1 MIPIAKP
8 NFIETRAVENPLLKV
23 PPASRGNRTG
33 AVPLAKRGEPEGAGK
48 GTTVRHEVF
57 EAGAIFPSASVN
69 RQVRCIALTPFVPLS
84 RLRERGNALQ
94 GAPPCAPT
102 PLSHSVGEGLGVR
115 AKKRARLAHSELK
128 RCTLIRPEGG
138 GRFNPACAIVRSKER
153 VLATLVSMS
162 LALCAWA
169 QGGETLTLQEAVA
182 LALRDNRAVQ
192 ISARSVDK
200 TRNALR
206 EARSNANFTIQGNAT
221 YTRFDRVAEARFG
234 PQPVRIGNLENRT
247 ARITL
252 TQVVDISGI
261 IRTAIRA
268 ANLTL
273 TVSELEFERTRNDT
287 ILQVVQAYQ
296 GVARAD
302 EFVRVAEEALRNA
315 QERLRLIRA
324 QVDAGVAAQ
333 FDLLRAETAVA
344 QAEQAV
350 LNARNQRELAAA
362 ALNNLLGRDLNTPV
376 QVAKPE
382 RLPELQL
389 PPLET
394 LTQQAFQNRP
404 ELIAAQRGIELAQV
418 GITSARRSLLPNIVL
433 TGQADFNLNTS
444 VFNPRRETYTGVA
457 VLSVPIWDGGTAR
470 AREAQARDDLE
481 IAQLRLK
488 QAQEGVALEVRQAYL
503 NLQDAQKRL
512 EVARKGLEQATEAL
526 RLARVRF
533 EAGVSPQL
541 EISDAELAFT
551 QAQTNLVNAQF
562 DYLDAYAALLRAIGA
577 IDEQYTRL

>member
-1 MIPIAKP
+1 MIPIANP
-8 NFIETRAVENPLLKV
+8 NFTETRAVENPLLKV

-33 AVPLAKRGEPEGAGK
+33 AVPLAKRGEPK
-48 GTTVRHEVF
+48 
-57 EAGAIFPSASVN
+57 
-69 RQVRCIALTPFVPLS
+69 
-84 RLRERGNALQ
+84 
-94 GAPPCAPT
+94 
-102 PLSHSVGEGLGVR
+102 
-115 AKKRARLAHSELK
+115 
-128 RCTLIRPEGG
+128 GG
-138 GRFNPACAIVRSKER
+138 GRFNNPARAIVRSKER

-162 LALCAWA
+162 LVLCAWA
-169 QGGETLTLQEAVA
+169 QGGEPLTLQEAVA
-182 LALRDNRAVQ
+182 LALRNNRAVQ

-206 EARSNANFTIQGNAT
+206 EARSNANFTIQSNAT

-268 ANLTL
+268 ADLTL

-315 QERLRLIRA
+315 QERLRIIRA

-350 LNARNQRELAAA
+350 LNARNQRELAAT

-418 GITSARRSLLPNIVL
+418 GIVSARRSLLPNIVL

-444 VFNPRRETYTGVA
+444 PFNPRRETYTGVA
-457 VLSVPIWDGGTAR
+457 VLSVPIWDGGIAR

-488 QAQEGVALEVRQAYL
+488 QAQEGIALEVRQAYL

>member
-1 MIPIAKP
+1 MTPIAKP
-8 NFIETRAVENPLLKV
+8 NFPETRAVEDPLLEV
-23 PPASRGNRTG
+23 PPARRGNRMG
-33 AVPLAKRGEPEGAGK
+33 APRWVSLAKRGEPKSAASVPLAKRGEPK
-48 GTTVRHEVF
+48 GGGQF
-57 EAGAIFPSASVN
+57 E
-69 RQVRCIALTPFVPLS
+69 R
-84 RLRERGNALQ
+84 
-94 GAPPCAPT
+94 
-102 PLSHSVGEGLGVR
+102 
-115 AKKRARLAHSELK
+115 KKRVLG
-128 RCTLIRPEGG
+128 TLLGM
-138 GRFNPACAIVRSKER
+138 A
-153 VLATLVSMS
+153 

-169 QGGETLTLQEAVA
+169 QEGKPLTLQEAVA
-182 LALRDNRAVQ
+182 LALQNNRAVQ
-192 ISARSVDK
+192 ISARGVDK

-206 EARSNANFTIQGNAT
+206 EARSNANFTLQGNAT
-221 YTRFDRVAEARFG
+221 YTRFDRIAEARFG
-234 PQPVRIGNLENRT
+234 PQPVRLGNIENRT
-247 ARITL
+247 ARLTL

-261 IRTAIRA
+261 VRTAVRA

-273 TVSELEFERTRNDT
+273 TVSELELERTRNDT

-302 EFVRVAEEALRNA
+302 EFVRVADEALRNA
-315 QERLRLIRA
+315 QERLRIIRA
-324 QVDAGVAAQ
+324 QVEAGVAAQ

-362 ALNNLLGRDLNTPV
+362 ALNNLLGRDLSAPV
-376 QVAKPE
+376 QVVKPE
-382 RLPELQL
+382 RLPELEL
-389 PPLET
+389 PALET
-394 LTQQAFQNRP
+394 LTQQAYANRP
-404 ELIAAQRGIELAQV
+404 ELAAAQRGIELAQL
-418 GITSARRSLLPNIVL
+418 GIEGARRSLLPNIVL

-444 VFNPRRETYTGVA
+444 PFNPRREVYTGVA
-457 VLSVPIWDGGTAR
+457 VLSVPIWDGGIAR

-481 IAQLRLK
+481 IAQLRLQ
-488 QAQEGVALEVRQAYL
+488 QAKEGIALEVRQAYL
-503 NLQDAQKRL
+503 TLQDAQKRL
-512 EVARKGLEQATEAL
+512 AVAQKGLAQATEAL

>member
-1 MIPIAKP
+1 MK
-8 NFIETRAVENPLLKV
+8 IERAL
-23 PPASRGNRTG
+23 
-33 AVPLAKRGEPEGAGK
+33 
-48 GTTVRHEVF
+48 GTLWVFTVL
-57 EAGAIFPSASVN
+57 SA
-69 RQVRCIALTPFVPLS
+69 F
-84 RLRERGNALQ
+84 
-94 GAPPCAPT
+94 
-102 PLSHSVGEGLGVR
+102 
-115 AKKRARLAHSELK
+115 
-128 RCTLIRPEGG
+128 
-138 GRFNPACAIVRSKER
+138 
-153 VLATLVSMS
+153 
-162 LALCAWA
+162 A
-169 QGGETLTLQEAVA
+169 QGGEPLTLEEAVS
-182 LALRDNRAVQ
+182 LALRNNRAVQ
-192 ISARSVDK
+192 ISTLGVDK

-234 PQPVRIGNLENRT
+234 PQTVRIGNIENRT

-252 TQVVDISGI
+252 TQIIDISGLV
-261 IRTAIRA
+261 RTAVRA
-268 ANLTL
+268 ANVTL
-273 TVSELEFERTRNDT
+273 TVSELELARTRNDT

-315 QERLRLIRA
+315 QERLRLVRA

-362 ALNNLLGRDLNTPV
+362 ALNNLLGRDLDAPV
-376 QVAKPE
+376 QVVKPA
-382 RLPELQL
+382 RLPEETL

-394 LTQQAFQNRP
+394 LTQQAYENRP
-404 ELIAAQRGIELAQV
+404 ELIAARRGVDLAQIGIE
-418 GITSARRSLLPNIVL
+418 TARRSLLPNIVL

-444 VFNPRRETYTGVA
+444 AFNPRRETYTGVA
-457 VLSVPIWDGGTAR
+457 VLSVPIWDGGIAR
-470 AREAQARDDLE
+470 AREAQARDDLQ
-481 IAQLRLK
+481 IAQLRLQ
-488 QAQEGVALEVRQAYL
+488 QAREGVALEVRQAYL

-512 EVARKGLEQATEAL
+512 AVAQKGLEQATEAL

-551 QAQTNLVNAQF
+551 QAQTNLVNAQY
-562 DYLDAYAALLRAIGA
+562 DYLDAYAALLRAVGA
-577 IDEQYTRL
+577 IETQYRRL

>member
-33 AVPLAKRGEPEGAGK
+33 AVPLAKRGEPEG
-48 GTTVRHEVF
+48 
-57 EAGAIFPSASVN
+57 
-69 RQVRCIALTPFVPLS
+69 
-84 RLRERGNALQ
+84 
-94 GAPPCAPT
+94 
-102 PLSHSVGEGLGVR
+102 
-115 AKKRARLAHSELK
+115 
-128 RCTLIRPEGG
+128 G
-138 GRFNPACAIVRSKER
+138 GRFNNPARAIVRSKER

-169 QGGETLTLQEAVA
+169 QGGEPLTLQEAVA
-182 LALRDNRAVQ
+182 LALRNNRAVQ

-206 EARSNANFTIQGNAT
+206 EARSNANFTIQSNAT

-234 PQPVRIGNLENRT
+234 PQPVRIGNIENRT
-247 ARITL
+247 ARLTL

-268 ANLTL
+268 ADLTL

-376 QVAKPE
+376 RVAKPE

-457 VLSVPIWDGGTAR
+457 VLSVPIWDGGVAR

-488 QAQEGVALEVRQAYL
+488 QAQEGIALEVRQAYL

>member
-1 MIPIAKP
+1 
-8 NFIETRAVENPLLKV
+8 
-23 PPASRGNRTG
+23 
-33 AVPLAKRGEPEGAGK
+33 
-48 GTTVRHEVF
+48 
-57 EAGAIFPSASVN
+57 
-69 RQVRCIALTPFVPLS
+69 
-84 RLRERGNALQ
+84 
-94 GAPPCAPT
+94 
-102 PLSHSVGEGLGVR
+102 
-115 AKKRARLAHSELK
+115 
-128 RCTLIRPEGG
+128 
-138 GRFNPACAIVRSKER
+138 
-153 VLATLVSMS
+153 
-162 LALCAWA
+162 
-169 QGGETLTLQEAVA
+169 
-182 LALRDNRAVQ
+182 
-192 ISARSVDK
+192 
-200 TRNALR
+200 
-206 EARSNANFTIQGNAT
+206 
-221 YTRFDRVAEARFG
+221 
-234 PQPVRIGNLENRT
+234 
-247 ARITL
+247 
-252 TQVVDISGI
+252 VDISGI

-268 ANLTL
+268 ADLTL

-296 GVARAD
+296 GVARAE
-302 EFVRVAEEALRNA
+302 EFVRVADEALRNA

-324 QVDAGVAAQ
+324 QVEAGVAAQ

-457 VLSVPIWDGGTAR
+457 VLSVPIWDGGIAR

-488 QAQEGVALEVRQAYL
+488 QAQEGIALEVRQAYL

>member
-1 MIPIAKP
+1 MK
-8 NFIETRAVENPLLKV
+8 IERAL
-23 PPASRGNRTG
+23 
-33 AVPLAKRGEPEGAGK
+33 
-48 GTTVRHEVF
+48 GTLCVFTVL
-57 EAGAIFPSASVN
+57 SA
-69 RQVRCIALTPFVPLS
+69 F
-84 RLRERGNALQ
+84 
-94 GAPPCAPT
+94 
-102 PLSHSVGEGLGVR
+102 
-115 AKKRARLAHSELK
+115 
-128 RCTLIRPEGG
+128 
-138 GRFNPACAIVRSKER
+138 
-153 VLATLVSMS
+153 
-162 LALCAWA
+162 A
-169 QGGETLTLQEAVA
+169 QGGEPLTLEEAVS
-182 LALRDNRAVQ
+182 LALRNNRAVQ
-192 ISARSVDK
+192 ISTLGVDK

-234 PQPVRIGNLENRT
+234 PQTVRIGNIENRT

-252 TQVVDISGI
+252 TQIIDISGLV
-261 IRTAIRA
+261 RTAVRA
-268 ANLTL
+268 ANVTL
-273 TVSELEFERTRNDT
+273 TVSELELARTRNDT

-302 EFVRVAEEALRNA
+302 EFVRVAEEALSNA
-315 QERLRLIRA
+315 QERLRLVRA

-362 ALNNLLGRDLNTPV
+362 ALNNLLGRDLDAPV
-376 QVAKPE
+376 QVVKPA
-382 RLPELQL
+382 RLPEETL

-394 LTQQAFQNRP
+394 LTQQAYENRP
-404 ELIAAQRGIELAQV
+404 ELIAARRGVDLAQIGIE
-418 GITSARRSLLPNIVL
+418 TARRSLLPNIVL

-444 VFNPRRETYTGVA
+444 AFNPRRETYTGVA
-457 VLSVPIWDGGTAR
+457 VLSVPIWDGGIAR
-470 AREAQARDDLE
+470 AREAQARDDLQ
-481 IAQLRLK
+481 IAQLRLQ
-488 QAQEGVALEVRQAYL
+488 QAREGVALEVRQAYL

-512 EVARKGLEQATEAL
+512 AVAQKGLEQATEAL

-562 DYLDAYAALLRAIGA
+562 DYLDAYAALLRAVGA
-577 IDEQYTRL
+577 IETQYRRL

>member
-1 MIPIAKP
+1 MIPIANP

-23 PPASRGNRTG
+23 SPASRGNRTG
-33 AVPLAKRGEPEGAGK
+33 AVPLAKRGEPEG
-48 GTTVRHEVF
+48 
-57 EAGAIFPSASVN
+57 
-69 RQVRCIALTPFVPLS
+69 
-84 RLRERGNALQ
+84 
-94 GAPPCAPT
+94 
-102 PLSHSVGEGLGVR
+102 
-115 AKKRARLAHSELK
+115 
-128 RCTLIRPEGG
+128 G
-138 GRFNPACAIVRSKER
+138 GRFNNPARGIVRNKER

-162 LALCAWA
+162 SVLCAWA
-169 QGGETLTLQEAVA
+169 QGGEPLTLQEAVA
-182 LALRDNRAVQ
+182 LALRNNRAVQ

-261 IRTAIRA
+261 IRA
-268 ANLTL
+268 ADLTL

-315 QERLRLIRA
+315 QERLRIIRA

-362 ALNNLLGRDLNTPV
+362 ALNNLLGRDLGAPV

-382 RLPELQL
+382 RLPEPEL

-394 LTQQAFQNRP
+394 LTQQAYQNRP
-404 ELIAAQRGIELAQV
+404 ELIAAQRGIQLAQV
-418 GITSARRSLLPNIVL
+418 GIEGARRSLLPNIVL

-444 VFNPRRETYTGVA
+444 AFNPRRETYTGVA
-457 VLSVPIWDGGTAR
+457 VLSVPIWDGGVAR

-503 NLQDAQKRL
+503 TLQDAQKRL

-551 QAQTNLVNAQF
+551 QAQTSLVNAQF

>member
-1 MIPIAKP
+1 MMPIANP
-8 NFIETRAVENPLLKV
+8 NFTETRAVENPLLKV

-33 AVPLAKRGEPEGAGK
+33 AVPLAKRGEPEG
-48 GTTVRHEVF
+48 
-57 EAGAIFPSASVN
+57 
-69 RQVRCIALTPFVPLS
+69 
-84 RLRERGNALQ
+84 
-94 GAPPCAPT
+94 
-102 PLSHSVGEGLGVR
+102 
-115 AKKRARLAHSELK
+115 
-128 RCTLIRPEGG
+128 G

-153 VLATLVSMS
+153 VLGMLVSMS
-162 LALCAWA
+162 LVLCAWA
-169 QGGETLTLQEAVA
+169 QGGEMLTLQEAVA
-182 LALRDNRAVQ
+182 LALKNNRAVQ

-221 YTRFDRVAEARFG
+221 YTRFDRVAETRFG

-315 QERLRLIRA
+315 QERLRIIRA

-362 ALNNLLGRDLNTPV
+362 ALNNLLGRDLSTPV

-404 ELIAAQRGIELAQV
+404 ELIAAQRGVELAQT
-418 GITSARRSLLPNIVL
+418 GIEAARRSLLPNIVL
-433 TGQADFNLNTS
+433 TGQADFNFNTS
-444 VFNPRRETYTGVA
+444 PFNPRRETYTGVA

-488 QAQEGVALEVRQAYL
+488 QAQESIALEVRQAYL

-562 DYLDAYAALLRAIGA
+562 DYLDAYAALLRAIGT
-577 IDEQYTRL
+577 IDDHYTRL

>member
-1 MIPIAKP
+1 MK
-8 NFIETRAVENPLLKV
+8 IERAL
-23 PPASRGNRTG
+23 
-33 AVPLAKRGEPEGAGK
+33 
-48 GTTVRHEVF
+48 GTLWVFTVL
-57 EAGAIFPSASVN
+57 SA
-69 RQVRCIALTPFVPLS
+69 F
-84 RLRERGNALQ
+84 
-94 GAPPCAPT
+94 
-102 PLSHSVGEGLGVR
+102 
-115 AKKRARLAHSELK
+115 
-128 RCTLIRPEGG
+128 
-138 GRFNPACAIVRSKER
+138 
-153 VLATLVSMS
+153 
-162 LALCAWA
+162 A
-169 QGGETLTLQEAVA
+169 QGGEPLTLEEAVS
-182 LALRDNRAVQ
+182 LALRNNRAVQ
-192 ISARSVDK
+192 ISTLGVDK

-234 PQPVRIGNLENRT
+234 PQTVRIGNIENRT

-252 TQVVDISGI
+252 TQIIDISGLV
-261 IRTAIRA
+261 RTAVRA
-268 ANLTL
+268 ANVTL
-273 TVSELEFERTRNDT
+273 TVSELELARTRNDT

-302 EFVRVAEEALRNA
+302 EFVRVAEEALSNA
-315 QERLRLIRA
+315 QERLRLVRA

-362 ALNNLLGRDLNTPV
+362 ALNNLLGRDLDAPV
-376 QVAKPE
+376 QVVKPA
-382 RLPELQL
+382 RLPEETL

-394 LTQQAFQNRP
+394 LTQQAYENRP
-404 ELIAAQRGIELAQV
+404 ELIAARRGVDLAQIGIE
-418 GITSARRSLLPNIVL
+418 TARRSLLPNIVL

-444 VFNPRRETYTGVA
+444 AFNPRRETYTGVA
-457 VLSVPIWDGGTAR
+457 VLSVPIWDGGIAR
-470 AREAQARDDLE
+470 AREAQARDDLQ
-481 IAQLRLK
+481 IAQLRLQ
-488 QAQEGVALEVRQAYL
+488 QAREGVALEVRQAYL

-512 EVARKGLEQATEAL
+512 AVAQKGLEQATEAL

-562 DYLDAYAALLRAIGA
+562 DYLDAYAALLRAVGA
-577 IDEQYTRL
+577 IETQYRRL

>member
-33 AVPLAKRGEPEGAGK
+33 AVPLAKRGEPEG
-48 GTTVRHEVF
+48 
-57 EAGAIFPSASVN
+57 
-69 RQVRCIALTPFVPLS
+69 
-84 RLRERGNALQ
+84 
-94 GAPPCAPT
+94 
-102 PLSHSVGEGLGVR
+102 
-115 AKKRARLAHSELK
+115 
-128 RCTLIRPEGG
+128 G
-138 GRFNPACAIVRSKER
+138 GRFNNPACAIVRSKER
-153 VLATLVSMS
+153 VLGMLVSMS

-182 LALRDNRAVQ
+182 LALRNNRAVQ
-192 ISARSVDK
+192 ISARGVDK

-206 EARSNANFTIQGNAT
+206 EARSNANFTIQSNAT

-234 PQPVRIGNLENRT
+234 PQPVRIGNIENRT
-247 ARITL
+247 ARLTL

-268 ANLTL
+268 ADLTL

-315 QERLRLIRA
+315 QERLRIIRA

-362 ALNNLLGRDLNTPV
+362 ALNNLLGRDLSAPV
-376 QVAKPE
+376 QVVKPE
-382 RLPELQL
+382 RLPDPEL

-444 VFNPRRETYTGVA
+444 AFNPRRETYTGVA
-457 VLSVPIWDGGTAR
+457 VLSVPIWDGGIAR

-488 QAQEGVALEVRQAYL
+488 QAQEGIALEVRQAYL

>member
-1 MIPIAKP
+1 MRIRHLSGTLMLVLTAC
-8 NFIETRAVENPLLKV
+8 
-23 PPASRGNRTG
+23 G
-33 AVPLAKRGEPEGAGK
+33 A
-48 GTTVRHEVF
+48 F
-57 EAGAIFPSASVN
+57 
-69 RQVRCIALTPFVPLS
+69 
-84 RLRERGNALQ
+84 
-94 GAPPCAPT
+94 
-102 PLSHSVGEGLGVR
+102 
-115 AKKRARLAHSELK
+115 
-128 RCTLIRPEGG
+128 
-138 GRFNPACAIVRSKER
+138 
-153 VLATLVSMS
+153 
-162 LALCAWA
+162 A
-169 QGGETLTLQEAVA
+169 QGSEPLTLEDAVA
-182 LALRDNRAVQ
+182 LALRSNRAVQ
-192 ISARSVDK
+192 ISALGVDK

-234 PQPVRIGNLENRT
+234 PQTVRIGNIENRT

-252 TQVVDISGI
+252 TQVIDISGL
-261 IRTAIRA
+261 IRTAVRA
-268 ANLTL
+268 ANVTL
-273 TVSELEFERTRNDT
+273 TVSELELARTRNDT

-315 QERLRLIRA
+315 QERLRLVRA

-362 ALNNLLGRDLNTPV
+362 ALNNLLGRALDVPV
-376 QVAKPE
+376 QVVKPA
-382 RLPELQL
+382 RLPEETL

-394 LTQQAFQNRP
+394 LTQQAYENRP
-404 ELIAAQRGIELAQV
+404 ELIAAQRGVDLARV
-418 GITSARRSLLPNIVL
+418 GIETARRSLLPNIVL

-444 VFNPRRETYTGVA
+444 AFNPRRETYTGVA
-457 VLSVPIWDGGTAR
+457 VLSVPIWDGGIAR
-470 AREAQARDDLE
+470 ARAAQARDDLQ
-481 IAQLRLK
+481 IAQLRLQ
-488 QAQEGVALEVRQAYL
+488 QAQEAVALEVRQAYL

-512 EVARKGLEQATEAL
+512 AVAQKGLEQATEAL

-562 DYLDAYAALLRAIGA
+562 DYLDAYAALLRAVGA
-577 IDEQYTRL
+577 IDTQYRRL